1 MGRVSRRDRLPPKEP
16 VILFTFASS
25 LTPSAWDAAADAV
38 ENTPGQ
44 APAHPDKDRETQL
57 VYYIGIAR
65 GPSILVD
72 FGRYRKILRS
82 AVAAVLADA
91 PRHCSTYSL
100 GYGRTNLFLSFGQGL
115 IAFAVAD
122 DALDRSRAFQI
133 LSQLR
138 ATVIHTLSHTLSPHA
153 PSLPHPRSHS
163 LAALAAANALRQPP
177 QRPLGAPP
185 ASKCN
190 CVTVTTPPPRTEA
203 PVSTALPAAAAQDGE
218 GQATS
223 AATPVS
229 SATSGDTDTVK
240 TDSTTLTTTITTT
253 TTISSSSSSGSGS
266 SSSNAFPSGRS
277 AKITRSLS
285 AHFAPTFLAD
295 CLEATF
301 REVVRSARGRLRKR
315 TVLQLYPDAPHA
327 YLVNKKNVLEPD
339 ILDPSETGSNR
350 LVTGTGA
357 SEHSSSDPGGNLSR
371 GGREGTGEAG
381 GAGGAGGS
389 FQGGRENLL
398 SSQVSARESLMSELS
413 DMMADFEVGDF
424 GEKLV
429 VSRTGKDDEYVDDD
443 EWYRQTRGQPPMM
456 TTNARGLGIGP
467 GLGLGLASGAGGGGG
482 RGGGGGG
489 GRGGGGGGA
498 GGAGNSPLLDFA
510 QHARAAGLF
519 PSHSHSA
526 VFAPMGARSASLG
539 VGAALPLVPAEYAG
553 LVPIRSGGGA
563 AGAAGVG
570 VARGGGMGGVGGGG
584 AERQQQQQ
592 QQQAHAFPRAA
603 MGGVLREGS
612 AEGDAWEQQGEGR
625 GEGSGDTQ
633 LGAGTGARHSIS
645 LSHTEPSSDTTVVP
659 DFHLNPHLTGHLTGH
674 LPGHAPGHA
683 PGGMQ
688 RAGVGRKL
696 GEGHRRMG
704 GSEGAL
710 GALDTSILEVTV
722 PNSSG
727 FGNSAFG
734 SSGFGSSGFGGSG
747 FEGGGSQRI
756 GGEAGGAG
764 VGASGNEGFYPGGAA
779 AGFPPA
785 GFSQPGF
792 SPAGFS
798 QPGFSPVGFSPAGF
812 SPGAAGGGVG
822 HTAGDIEEDEEFDR
836 TALTGPASSGGK
848 EFVRAQARHQARE
861 WGTMR
866 MRLKSGQMSPM
877 LKGALSVF
885 RSPTVQEKTAGGMR
899 PATAARISALTA
911 GGGGGMRGD
920 EKWSA
925 GLRPLWASFKKG
937 ASGKEKEGGSGKE
950 R

>member
-1 MGRVSRRDRLPPKEP
+1 MGRVSRRDRLPPKES

-25 LTPSAWDAAADAV
+25 LTPSAWDAAGDAV
-38 ENTPGQ
+38 DNAPGQ

-72 FGRYRKILRS
+72 FGRHRKILRS
-82 AVAAVLADA
+82 AVSAVLADA

-122 DALDRSRAFQI
+122 DALDRCRAFQI

-138 ATVIHTLSHTLSPHA
+138 STVIHTLSHTLSPHA

-163 LAALAAANALRQPP
+163 RAALAAANALRQPP
-177 QRPLGAPP
+177 QRPVTAPP

-190 CVTVTTPPPRTEA
+190 CVTVTSLPERTDW
-203 PVSTALPAAAAQDGE
+203 PVSTALPAAAQDGE
-218 GQATS
+218 TPATA
-223 AATPVS
+223 AATPHS
-229 SATSGDTDTVK
+229 SATSADTDPVK
-240 TDSTTLTTTITTT
+240 TDSTAITT
-253 TTISSSSSSGSGS
+253 SSSSSSSS

-277 AKITRSLS
+277 AKMARSLS

-301 REVVRSARGRLRKR
+301 KEVVRSARGRLRKR

-327 YLVNKKNVLEPD
+327 YLVNKKNMHEPD
-339 ILDPSETGSNR
+339 ILDPLEAGCNGASSR

-357 SEHSSSDPGGNLSR
+357 SEHSSSGSGENLNRS
-371 GGREGTGEAG
+371 GREGTG
-381 GAGGAGGS
+381 GAGGTGGS

-413 DMMADFEVGDF
+413 DMMADFE
-424 GEKLV
+424 
-429 VSRTGKDDEYVDDD
+429 
-443 EWYRQTRGQPPMM
+443 TRGQPPMM
-456 TTNARGLGIGP
+456 TTNARGLGIGSGR
-467 GLGLGLASGAGGGGG
+467 GLGLRSGAGAGGGRGGGEGGGGGG

-489 GRGGGGGGA
+489 GGGA
-498 GGAGNSPLLDFA
+498 GMGNSPLLDFA
-510 QHARAAGLF
+510 AHARGAGMF

-526 VFAPMGARSASLG
+526 VFAPTGARSA
-539 VGAALPLVPAEYAG
+539 
-553 LVPIRSGGGA
+553 SGGGA
-563 AGAAGVG
+563 AGIGVG
-570 VARGGGMGGVGGGG
+570 MGGGMGGVGGRGT
-584 AERQQQQQ
+584 EQQQQQ
-592 QQQAHAFPRAA
+592 QTHAFPRAA
-603 MGGVLREGS
+603 MGGVLREGY
-612 AEGDAWEQQGEGR
+612 AEGDALEQQREHRGAGS
-625 GEGSGDTQ
+625 GEGSGEAQ
-633 LGAGTGARHSIS
+633 SGAATAARHNIS
-645 LSHTEPSSDTTVVP
+645 LSLTEPSSDLTTVVP
-659 DFHLNPHLTGHLTGH
+659 DFHLNPNLTGHVAAGRQ
-674 LPGHAPGHA
+674 GA
-683 PGGMQ
+683 GG
-688 RAGVGRKL
+688 GRKL

-710 GALDTSILEVTV
+710 GALDTSALEGSI
-722 PNSSG
+722 PNSSGFTSSG
-727 FGNSAFG
+727 FGNSGFEG
-734 SSGFGSSGFGGSG
+734 SGFGRS
-747 FEGGGSQRI
+747 
-756 GGEAGGAG
+756 GGEAGTAG
-764 VGASGNEGFYPGGAA
+764 VGARGNEGFYPLGGA
-779 AGFPPA
+779 AGFPPT
-785 GFSQPGF
+785 
-792 SPAGFS
+792 
-798 QPGFSPVGFSPAGF
+798 GFSPAGF
-812 SPGAAGGGVG
+812 SPVAAGGDIGNSVG
-822 HTAGDIEEDEEFDR
+822 NFLFSTSFNASTGSSTGGIGSMGSSSNPFEEAANRIKSQRSEFDNLFPPQSPAEDIEEDEEFDR
-836 TALTGPASSGGK
+836 TALTGPAGSGGK

-885 RSPTVQEKTAGGMR
+885 RSPTVQEKTTGGMR

-911 GGGGGMRGD
+911 GGGGGVKGD

-925 GLRPLWASFKKG
+925 GLKPLWASFKKG